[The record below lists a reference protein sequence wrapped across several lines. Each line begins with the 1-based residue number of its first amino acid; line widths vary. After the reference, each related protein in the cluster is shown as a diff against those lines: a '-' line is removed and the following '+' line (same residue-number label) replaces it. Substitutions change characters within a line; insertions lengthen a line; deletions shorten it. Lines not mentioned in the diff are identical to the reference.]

1 MRLRC
6 KGKQKVRL
14 SIATFGILM
23 LTVFAANAGTP
34 GNQGDYDHSKKSHG
48 SIKHSKTNQKSRK
61 KLTHAARESLISA
74 LVANESLHQAFFDY
88 DGKIVEAKA
97 KRLGK
102 LISAITDEQI
112 SKLLKF
118 SQSKLDE
125 IKAAN
130 DREVNNENYHL
141 VSMALIHI
149 INKYDVDKKY
159 NAYSCSMV
167 KKKWVQ
173 NSEKMLKVHNPY
185 APNMPHCG
193 SQDTRH

>member
-1 MRLRC
+1 MRLKC
-6 KGKQKVRL
+6 KGKKKVRS
-14 SIATFGILM
+14 SIVACGILM
-23 LTVFAANAGTP
+23 LTVVGNARASG
-34 GNQGDYDHSKKSHG
+34 GQKGHDHSKMDHG
-48 SIKHSKTNQKSRK
+48 STKHSKMSQKSRE
-61 KLTHAARESLISA
+61 KLTPAARKYLISA
-74 LVANESLHQAFFDY
+74 LEANESLHEAFFNY
-88 DGKIVEAKA
+88 DGKIVEAEA
-97 KRLGK
+97 ERLGK
-102 LISAITDEQI
+102 LISAIEDEQV

-118 SQSKLDE
+118 SRSKLNE

-130 DREVNNENYHL
+130 DREVNDKNYHL

-149 INKYDVDKKY
+149 INKYDVGRKY
-159 NAYSCSMV
+159 NAYSCPMV